1 VVRINIVNPAF
12 KSRLLEAAQTFGTP
26 LYAYDW
32 GTIQTQLE
40 RLRAAFGDARVY
52 YAMKANPSLGILKR
66 LNALGVGF
74 EAVSGGELGAT
85 GDGIVLNGPGKL
97 EADYQRAKQVG
108 AHLILDNKDE
118 ARRAASHALGSRV
131 LIRVNPGLRVSTHDH
146 LATGNAESKFGV
158 ALRNVPEAVR
168 NAEKAGLEVIGL
180 QMHIGSS
187 ITDPHDYADALERM
201 AALAAGIGSRR
212 VFDMGGGFGLDFD
225 LAPLATLGWDAARAF
240 GATELW
246 VEPGRWL
253 VAESGVL
260 LTTVLERKSTARDF
274 AVVDAGMTE
283 LIRPM
288 LYGAT
293 HPVESLGAAQLGSA
307 QQDAAQ
313 QGVARGEMQTV
324 DIAGPACE
332 SGDVLARDV
341 KLSNP
346 MPGDVLMIEV
356 AGAYGSSMSS
366 SYLTRPRPA
375 EVLFERNQW
384 VRLRRRETTQELLQ
398 TELDL

>member
-1 VVRINIVNPAF
+1 MVRIAVVNPAF

-32 GTIQTQLE
+32 ATIQTQLE
-40 RLRAAFGDARVY
+40 RLRTAFGEARVY

-74 EAVSGGELGAT
+74 EAVSGGELERAVMAGAT

-108 AHLILDNKDE
+108 AHLILDNKHE
-118 ARRAASHALGSRV
+118 AKRAASHALGSGV

-158 ALRNVPEAVR
+158 ALRDVPEAVQ

-187 ITDPHDYADALERM
+187 ITDPHDYVDALKRM
-201 AALAAGIGSRR
+201 AALVAQICSRR

-225 LAPLATLGWDAARAF
+225 LAPLAKLGWDAAHAF

-288 LYGAT
+288 LYGAE
-293 HPVESLGAAQLGSA
+293 HPVELLSS
-307 QQDAAQ
+307 
-313 QGVARGEMQTV
+313 ARGEMQTV

-332 SGDVLARDV
+332 SGDVLARNV
-341 KLSNP
+341 KLQDP
-346 MPGDVLMIEV
+346 QPGDVLMVDV

-375 EVLFERNQW
+375 EVLFENDQW
-384 VRLRRRETTQELLQ
+384 VRLRRRETTRELLQ

>member
-1 VVRINIVNPAF
+1 VNPAF

-32 GTIQTQLE
+32 STIQTQLE

-74 EAVSGGELGAT
+74 EAVSGGELERAILAGAT
-85 GDGIVLNGPGKL
+85 GEGIVLNGPGKL
-97 EADYQRAKQVG
+97 EADYHRAKQVG

-118 ARRAASHALGSRV
+118 AKRAASHALGSSV

-158 ALRNVPEAVR
+158 ALRDVPEAVQ

-187 ITDPHDYADALERM
+187 ITNPHDYVDALERM
-201 AALAAGIGSRR
+201 AALAAQIGSRR

-225 LAPLATLGWDAARAF
+225 LAPLAKLGWDAARAF

-288 LYGAT
+288 LYGAE
-293 HPVESLGAAQLGSA
+293 HPVESLGAA
-307 QQDAAQ
+307 
-313 QGVARGEMQTV
+313 RGEMHTV

-341 KLSNP
+341 KLQDP
-346 MPGDVLMIEV
+346 QPGDVLLIGV

-366 SYLTRPRPA
+366 SYLTRPRPP
-375 EVLFERNQW
+375 EVLFENNQW
-384 VRLRRRETTQELLQ
+384 VRLRRRETTRELLQ